1 VNQTLR
7 TETASPVTVI
17 PVAPRKRV
25 FLSARW
31 QALAMVNFAIDPGLL
46 EPLVPKGTTLD
57 FFGGVAY
64 LSVVGFLFRDTRL
77 LGLPVPGHIHF
88 EEVNL
93 RFYVQRTVGHEVR
106 RGVCFVKELVPRWA
120 IATVARWSYN
130 EPYQALSMRHEVGL
144 EKLLT
149 TPVQTSPPHELSYRW
164 KSAGEW
170 LGFQVKTTGPR
181 EPITAGSLEEFIAEH
196 YWGYCRQRD
205 GGTVEYE
212 VEHPPWHVWAAEHSP
227 WRGDVPGFYGEPWAS
242 ALRGPASSAF
252 VADGSPVKVYKPT
265 RIA

>member
-1 VNQTLR
+1 
-7 TETASPVTVI
+7 
-17 PVAPRKRV
+17 
-25 FLSARW
+25 
-31 QALAMVNFAIDPGLL
+31 MVNFAIDPTLL
-46 EPLVPKGTTLD
+46 EPLVPRGTTLD

-64 LSVVGFLFRDTRL
+64 VSVVGFLFRDTRL

-106 RGVCFVKELVPRWA
+106 RGVCFVRELVPRWA

-130 EPYQALSMRHEVGL
+130 EPYQALPMRSEVDL
-144 EKLLT
+144 NAIVTARDEQS
-149 TPVQTSPPHELSYRW
+149 QTVSYEW
-164 KSAGEW
+164 KTSAGW
-170 LGFQVKTTGPR
+170 TGFRIRSRGARQPMQ
-181 EPITAGSLEEFIAEH
+181 PGSLEEFIAEH

-212 VEHPPWHVWAAEHSP
+212 VEHPPWKVWQADVAS
-227 WRGDVPGFYGEPWAS
+227 WQGDVPGFYGEPWAG
-242 ALRGPASSAF
+242 ALAQRPSSLF
-252 VADGSPVKVYKPT
+252 LADGSAVQVFQPA

>member
-1 VNQTLR
+1 MKTLQPGTNQ
-7 TETASPVTVI
+7 
-17 PVAPRKRV
+17 VAIISVQPRKRV

-31 QALAMVNFAIDPGLL
+31 QALAMINFAIEPALL

-77 LGLPVPGHIHF
+77 LGLPVPWHINF

-120 IATVARWSYN
+120 IANVARWSYN
-130 EPYQALSMRHEVGL
+130 EPYQALAMRSEVDL
-144 EKLLT
+144 AAITAAED
-149 TPVQTSPPHELSYRW
+149 SAASHAISYEWKTRGRW
-164 KSAGEW
+164 T
-170 LGFQVKTTGPR
+170 GFQIKTQGSRKTMQP
-181 EPITAGSLEEFIAEH
+181 GSLEEFIAEH

-212 VEHPPWHVWAAEHSP
+212 VEHPPWNVWQAEVVR
-227 WRGDVPGFYGEPWAS
+227 WQGDVPGFYGEPWTA
-242 ALRGPASSAF
+242 ALQQQPSSVF
-252 VADGSPVKVYKPT
+252 LADGSAVKVFRPT